1 MRQQLFC
8 YVLLLLFSSLSLIFC
23 CSQIGYAQKIR
34 PFTDDLLIDN
44 QRVIINSTY
53 HQILADTNSSYTI
66 EDVAN
71 NYKNKFIDN
80 QTQELGFSTDVKT
93 WWLRFSLK
101 NTNNDQAVTFYL
113 LTDDNE
119 WAKTEFYVYDSIGK
133 VTKTQSIP
141 SFGWRKEQG
150 GWDIPD
156 SECNTDRVTETLPM
170 ELAANEEKT
179 VYVKKTAMYLQP
191 KQGNGVVQHVVNEE
205 FNDILTDEFIFIFII
220 ESMFLGIV
228 AMMTLYNF
236 ALFISTK
243 ERSYFWYVWLIA
255 SFGFSFSE
263 EALYEIA
270 ADGGLFYYKFLDFLN
285 AIAVI
290 FSVLFANSFLKTKQ
304 NYPFWYWSLNITSLI
319 PILTI
324 ILILFD
330 FISPN
335 FRQNYLNTVFI
346 PNTIIHL
353 LLLFGVGIRGVF
365 RKDSHASLFF
375 SAGLLL
381 LFSLFVWNIHL
392 LSVGEIAAT
401 TLLGFVIYLSPKLS
415 FIVMGLLF
423 SKHLTI
429 RINELRKAL
438 FQEQLSREVE
448 KKNIFEQ
455 QSFRLEELVQLRT
468 AEIEQQKEEI
478 ETQRDAL
485 EEQNDK
491 ITKQHDDITAS
502 INAALRIQKAML
514 PLTNEITAVLP
525 ENFIL
530 FRPRDIVSGDFYYF
544 FNNQN
549 INNNKE
555 IANNVTNNLI
565 HKHLEISV
573 LAAVDCTGHGV
584 PGAFMSMIGNE
595 LLNEIVQTKH
605 ITEADQIL
613 NHLNAGVK
621 RVLQQSETENR
632 DGMDMSLCVIKSI
645 DNQVIVEYSG
655 ANNPLYYVESYYQHQ
670 ENTPLLPKNIFY
682 EIKADKTPIGGTQ
695 KREHYFTKH
704 SITISDLQT
713 TFYLCSDGF
722 QDQFGGEKGK
732 KFMVKRLK
740 EFLTTIAHLPL
751 EEQKQHLE
759 NVLDTWKNGYE
770 QVDDILVVGFRV

>member
-1 MRQQLFC
+1 MMQQAFCNLF
-8 YVLLLLFSSLSLIFC
+8 LRLFLLLFSSLLLIFC

-53 HQILADTNSSYTI
+53 HQILADTNSSYSI
-66 EDVAN
+66 EEVAN

-80 QTQELGFSTDVKT
+80 QTKELGFSTDVKT

-101 NTNNDQAVTFYL
+101 NTNHVESVTFYL
-113 LTDDNE
+113 LTDDNN

-133 VTKTQSIP
+133 LMP
-141 SFGWRKEQG
+141 CDLGWIKEQG
-150 GWDIPD
+150 GWAIPD
-156 SECNTDRVTETLPM
+156 SECHTDRVTEALSM
-170 ELAANEEKT
+170 ELAANEEKM
-179 VYVKKTAMYLQP
+179 VYVKKTAIYLQP
-191 KQGNGVVQHVVNEE
+191 KQDIGVVQQVVNED
-205 FNDILTDEFIFIFII
+205 FNDVLTDEFIFIFII

-243 ERSYFWYVWLIA
+243 EKSYFWYVWLIA

-285 AIAVI
+285 AIAII

-335 FRQNYLNTVFI
+335 FRQNYLNMVFV

-353 LLLFGVGIRGVF
+353 LLLFGVGIRGIL
-365 RKDSHASLFF
+365 RKDAQASLFF
-375 SAGLLL
+375 SAGILL

-392 LSVGEIAAT
+392 LSVGEIATT

-415 FIVMGLLF
+415 FIIMGLLF
-423 SKHLTI
+423 SKHLTM

-438 FQEQLSREVE
+438 FQEQLSREVD

-455 QSFRLEELVQLRT
+455 QSIRLEELVQMRT

-485 EEQNDK
+485 EEQNYK
-491 ITKQHDDITAS
+491 ITKQHEDITAS

-544 FNNQN
+544 FSNQN
-549 INNNKE
+549 VINDKE
-555 IANNVTNNLI
+555 LTNSLSSNYLKI
-565 HKHLEISV
+565 NV

-605 ITEADQIL
+605 ITDADQIL
-613 NHLNAGVK
+613 NHLNAGIK
-621 RVLQQSETENR
+621 RALQQSETENR
-632 DGMDMSLCVIKSI
+632 DGMDMSLCVIKSVG
-645 DNQVIVEYSG
+645 NQAVVEYSG
-655 ANNPLYYVESYYQHQ
+655 ANNPLYYVESYYNQE
-670 ENTPLLPKNIFY
+670 ENTPLLSNNIFH

-695 KREHYFTKH
+695 KEEHYFTKH
-704 SITISDLQT
+704 IITISDLQT

-740 EFLTTIAHLPL
+740 EFLTTISHLPL
-751 EEQKQHLE
+751 EEQKQLLE
-759 NVLDTWKNGYE
+759 NVLDEWKNGYE
-770 QVDDILVVGFRV
+770 QVDDILVIGFRV